1 MKKKLKFLSEVA
13 HKQYFNLILLVITTM
28 IFVFLN
34 LVLPMVFGFMI
45 DNVVNLQ
52 PIDSTWLLNLSNALG
67 GVDFIRDN
75 LWIGALVIVLLGV
88 FSALFTFMRSRL
100 NGVISEDV
108 AFNIKNK
115 LFGHLMHVPYKFYVT
130 SKTGDLI
137 QRGTSDIDTIRR
149 VFANQISEFL
159 YAIFMVG
166 IAFAIMINKNV
177 QLALIASILLPVIFL
192 FAVIFFRFVQ
202 KIFIEY
208 EQVESDL
215 TNSITE
221 NLAATRVIKAFNR
234 EAYETELF
242 SKKNAAL
249 SSVGKRMI
257 DALSLY
263 WGISDFICFLSI
275 TIVLVNGVLMVL
287 NGSIT
292 IGDAFVFTSYTGMM
306 VWPLRQMG
314 RIIADM
320 SKVGVALDRLIE
332 VCDEPL
338 EDLDAGLK
346 PTITGELKMDNV
358 KFNYDDDIA
367 PVLKG
372 VSLSIKAGESVAI
385 LGPTG
390 SGKSS
395 LIHILMGLYDYTD
408 GSITLDGVEL
418 KDISKQHLRQNVSVV
433 LQEPFLFSR
442 TIKENIMMSK
452 PDASI
457 NDIQYAANI
466 AHVEDFI
473 NNFDLGYNTMIGER
487 GTTLSG
493 GQKQRVAIA
502 RTVVNDY
509 PIIIFDDSLSAVDT
523 ETDANIRRKLQSVKN
538 KTTTIIITQRISSS
552 KDADKIFVLE
562 HGVIT
567 QSGTHESLLLE
578 EGLYKRVNAV
588 QSQKEGGDTDG
599 ES

>member
-1 MKKKLKFLSEVA
+1 MKKKFRFLRDVA
-13 HKQYFNLILLVITTM
+13 HKQYFNLILLVVSTM

-34 LVLPMVFGFMI
+34 LVQPMVFGFMV
-45 DNVVNLQ
+45 DNIVNQ
-52 PIDSTWLLNLSNALG
+52 KPIESAWLNTLAKSLG
-67 GVDFIRDN
+67 GVDFIREN
-75 LWIGALVIVLLGV
+75 LWIGALVIIGLGLC
-88 FSALFTFMRSRL
+88 SALFTFLRSRL

-115 LFGHLMHVPYKFYVT
+115 LFGHLMHVPYRFYVT

-159 YAIFMVG
+159 YAIFMVI
-166 IAFAIMINKNV
+166 IAFIIMLNRNV
-177 QLALIASILLPVIFL
+177 KLAFIASILLPVIFL
-192 FAVIFFRFVQ
+192 FAVIFFRRVQ
-202 KIFIEY
+202 KIFLEY
-208 EQVESDL
+208 EEVESNL

-242 SKKNAAL
+242 SQKNADL
-249 SSVGKRMI
+249 SNVGKRMI
-257 DALSLY
+257 DALSIY
-263 WGISDFICFLSI
+263 WGVSDFICFLSI
-275 TIVLVNGVLMVL
+275 VIVLVNGVIMVV
-287 NGSIT
+287 NGSLT

-338 EDLDAGLK
+338 EDLDEGVR
-346 PTITGELKMDNV
+346 PNITGNLVLDNV
-358 KFNYDDDIA
+358 KFNYHDDIA

-372 VSLSIKAGESVAI
+372 VSLSIEAGESVAI

-418 KDISKQHLRQNVSVV
+418 KDISKKHLRKNVSVV

-442 TIKENIMMSK
+442 TIKENILMSR
-452 PDASI
+452 PDASLK
-457 NDIQYAANI
+457 DIQYAANI

-473 NNFDLGYNTMIGER
+473 NNFDLGYETMIGER

-523 ETDANIRRKLQSVKN
+523 ETDANIRRKLQNVKN

-567 QSGTHESLLLE
+567 QCGTHESLLQE

-588 QSQKEGGDTDG
+588 QSQQEGGDTDG

>member
-1 MKKKLKFLSEVA
+1 MKKKFRFLRDVA
-13 HKQYFNLILLVITTM
+13 HKQYFNLILLVVSTM

-34 LVLPMVFGFMI
+34 LVQPMVFGFMV
-45 DNVVNLQ
+45 DNIVNQ
-52 PIDSTWLLNLSNALG
+52 KPIESAWLNTLAKSLG
-67 GVDFIRDN
+67 GVDYIREN
-75 LWIGALVIVLLGV
+75 LWIGALVIIGLGLC
-88 FSALFTFMRSRL
+88 SALFTFLRSRL

-115 LFGHLMHVPYKFYVT
+115 LFGHLMHVPYRFYVT

-159 YAIFMVG
+159 YAIFMVF
-166 IAFAIMINKNV
+166 IAFVIMLNRNV
-177 QLALIASILLPVIFL
+177 KLAFIASILLPVIFL
-192 FAVIFFRFVQ
+192 FAVIFFRRVQ
-202 KIFIEY
+202 KIFLEY
-208 EQVESDL
+208 EEVESNL

-242 SKKNAAL
+242 SQKNADL
-249 SSVGKRMI
+249 SNVGKRMI
-257 DALSLY
+257 DALSIY
-263 WGISDFICFLSI
+263 WGVSDFICFLSI
-275 TIVLVNGVLMVL
+275 VIVLVNGVIMVV
-287 NGSIT
+287 NGSLT

-338 EDLDAGLK
+338 EDLDEGVR
-346 PTITGELKMDNV
+346 PNITGNLVLDNV
-358 KFNYDDDIA
+358 KFNYHDDIA

-372 VSLSIKAGESVAI
+372 VSLSIEAGESVAI

-418 KDISKQHLRQNVSVV
+418 KDISKKHLRKNVSVV

-442 TIKENIMMSK
+442 TIKENILMSR
-452 PDASI
+452 PDASLK
-457 NDIQYAANI
+457 DIQYAANI

-473 NNFDLGYNTMIGER
+473 NNFDLGYETMIGER

-523 ETDANIRRKLQSVKN
+523 ETDANIRRKLQNVKN

-567 QSGTHESLLLE
+567 QCGTHESLLQE

-588 QSQKEGGDTDG
+588 QSQQEGGDTDG